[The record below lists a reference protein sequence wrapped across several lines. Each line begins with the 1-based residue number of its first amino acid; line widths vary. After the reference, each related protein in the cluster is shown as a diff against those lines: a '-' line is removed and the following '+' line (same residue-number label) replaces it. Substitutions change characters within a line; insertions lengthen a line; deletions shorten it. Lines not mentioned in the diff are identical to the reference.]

1 MSLLVKKIEKGKWL
15 QNDIVRGEDISADAI
30 TNCMKTTNNTLS
42 MWRIDDEGQIDE
54 AVLAIVSAHQ
64 HLDAFDVVWVKINQL
79 EEYGISMQDTPG
91 ITPIADLVDSHVNI
105 VNLTYRSLGKVA
117 NCIVK
122 CFSDSSVKRYTYGS
136 LKKLLQRAIESERLE
151 VERIA
156 PSVAEKLS

>member
-15 QNDIVRGEDISADAI
+15 QNDIIKGEDISADAI
-30 TNCMKTTNNTLS
+30 TNCMKTKNNTLS
-42 MWRIDDEGQIDE
+42 MWRIDDEGKIDE

-64 HLDAFDVVWVKINQL
+64 HLESFDVVWMKISQL
-79 EEYGISMQDTPG
+79 EEYGIGMQDTPG
-91 ITPIADLVDSHVNI
+91 TTPISDLVERHVDI

-122 CFSDSSVKRYTYGS
+122 SFSDSSVKRYTYAS
-136 LKKLLQRAIESERLE
+136 LKKLLKSAIKSGRLE

-156 PSVAEKLS
+156 PSVAEKLT